1 MPATLIAPSAKYQ
14 TYSVSGKTLADIAKS
29 IDRKGPVDPNDRKR
43 VVFLTETAL
52 DCNPSKGKYKAT
64 RKPKTD
70 KKTGWFDAEVK
81 IDTLKLTMVS
91 TVTCPKRAVS
101 GLSTKAFVEW
111 IRFYVACMVHE
122 GKHIEKAKKECQNI
136 VKEMNALRGSGLA
149 ETEADAETEAIN
161 NLIYSLHNFFDQ
173 QPNRLNKLHAK
184 FDKSSHHGQGHGAKL
199 DKTIV

>member
-1 MPATLIAPSAKYQ
+1 MPATLVAPSAKYQ
-14 TYSVSGKTLADIAKS
+14 TYSVSGKTLVDIAKS

-64 RKPKTD
+64 RKPKID

-81 IDTLKLTMVS
+81 IDSLKLTMNS
-91 TVTCPKRAVS
+91 TITCPKRAVS

-122 GKHIEKAKKECQNI
+122 GEHIEKAKKECQNI
-136 VKEMNALRGSGLA
+136 VKEMNALRGTSLG
-149 ETEADAETEAIN
+149 ETEAEAETEAIN
-161 NLIYSLHNFFDQ
+161 NLIYSLHNFFDR
-173 QPNRLNKLHAK
+173 QPDRLNKLHAK
-184 FDKSSHHGQGHGAKL
+184 FDKSTSHGGSKGAKL